1 LITIPDLQEK
11 HKCIIGLSDHTMG
24 TGVSVAAVALGARVI
39 EKHFTLRRADGGVDS
54 AFSLEPEELK
64 ALVVESERAFLA
76 LGKVFYGIQKA
87 EEKSVLYKRSIYLS
101 KDIKKGETFSTD
113 NLRIIRP
120 ALGLAPKYWEDVLGK
135 IAKEDL
141 KAGTPLMMGTWE

>member
-1 LITIPDLQEK
+1 MYDK

-24 TGVSVAAVALGARVI
+24 TGVSVASVALGARVI
-39 EKHFTLRRADGGVDS
+39 EKHFTLRRSDGGVDS

-64 ALVVESERAFLA
+64 ALVVETERAFLA
-76 LGKVFYGIQKA
+76 LGKVFYGIQKS
-87 EEKSVLYKRSIYLS
+87 EEKSVLYKRSIYVS
-101 KDIKKGETFSTD
+101 KDIKKGEQFTSE

-135 IAKEDL
+135 TAKEDL
-141 KAGTPLMMGTWE
+141 KAGTPLKIGDLEK